1 MSTYVLSLAR
11 ISFGFL
17 LVRHGLEQVVGFP
30 AAFVAAEPLSFLG
43 LLKLLAL
50 PGGLLLMLGLFTRP
64 VALVLGVGFLVYWL
78 AVLLPGTLADGRP
91 LFGGRGPSDPILLN
105 GFFFLYL
112 VAAGPGLVSLDRL
125 RRPGEAL
132 AERAWAPYAL
142 GTLRIVAAFLFIHHG
157 IEKFAGGRVPLQ
169 LVSLRALAGVLECV
183 GGPLL
188 LVGLFTRPLAFLLSG
203 EMAFAYFLNHAP
215 DGFWGSFIEPNQ
227 EAAIL
232 NCFLFLYFWSAGG
245 GAWSLDTSSS
255 RARFPKWVRKESPV
269 SRSL

>member
-1 MSTYVLSLAR
+1 V
-11 ISFGFL
+11 F
-17 LVRHGLEQVVGFP
+17 GFP
-30 AAFVAAEPLSFLG
+30 AAFVPAEPLSFLG
-43 LLKLLAL
+43 ILKLLAL

-64 VALVLGVGFLVYWL
+64 VSLVLGIGFLAYWI
-78 AVLLPGTLADGRP
+78 AVLLPGTFTEGRR

-112 VAAGPGLVSLDRL
+112 VAAGPGTVSLDRL
-125 RRPGEAL
+125 RHPADAIAQRLSATQ
-132 AERAWAPYAL
+132 AL
-142 GTLRIVAAFLFIHHG
+142 GALRIVAAFLFIHHG
-157 IEKFAGGRVPLQ
+157 IEKFVGGRVSLQ
-169 LVSLRALAGVLECV
+169 LLSLRTVAGVLECV

-232 NCFLFLYFWSAGG
+232 NCFLFLYLWSAGG
-245 GAWSLDTSSS
+245 GAWSLDTSASP
-255 RARFPKWVRKESPV
+255 ARFPKWARKESPV